1 MGCASEQKTFLI
13 SRESFLKDSGSA
25 GRFYPGM
32 SKEEEGGKKKKGRD
46 FPLNFSSFFD
56 EKENYLYFIN
66 WYATRT
72 IACSH

>member
-32 SKEEEGGKKKKGRD
+32 SKEEEGGKKKKGGV
-46 FPLNFSSFFD
+46 FHLIFLLFLM
-56 EKENYLYFIN
+56 KKKIICILLIGMQLGQ
-66 WYATRT
+66 
-72 IACSH
+72 